1 MQRKSIS
8 TEIYLILSK
17 NKMKT
22 EDFAVTLNNRVF
34 LNRWMEQLTLEQ
46 LNKIPDGFSNN
57 ILWNIGHI
65 VVVQQMLTYHL
76 SGLQMHIP
84 ETWIP
89 LFKRGTR
96 PERNYSQEEADAI
109 RNALI
114 AQVEQT
120 QKDAALG
127 VFKNYLPFTS
137 ASGFTMNRIED
148 AVAFNNFH
156 EGIHFG
162 VILQLK
168 KWV

>member
-8 TEIYLILSK
+8 IEIYLILSK

-34 LNRWMEQLTLEQ
+34 LAQWMEHLTLEQ

-65 VVVQQMLTYHL
+65 IVVQQMLTYHL
-76 SGLQMHIP
+76 SGLKMHIP

-96 PERNYSQEEADAI
+96 PESNYSQEEADAI

-114 AQVEQT
+114 PQIEQT

-127 VFKNYLPFTS
+127 VFKNYHPFTS
-137 ASGFTMNRIED
+137 ASGFTMTHIQD
-148 AVAFNNFH
+148 AIAFNNFN

-168 KWV
+168 KRV